1 MEKKN
6 FFQTKEG
13 GLTSAFV
20 VIMAAFFIILAGLG
34 SGNDTIC
41 LVGFLI
47 MVAAMLY
54 SPVRTFIIKPK
65 K

>member
-13 GLTSAFV
+13 GLTIAFV

-47 MVAAMLY
+47 MVAAMY